1 MVNDTIM
8 LGFEMMQKSSPLYPV
23 FEYLV
28 HTTIYITIT
37 ALLIILFK
45 SIFKNKIGAKWHV
58 LIWLVLLI
66 RLAVPVLPSSPLSIF
81 NKAQIEDDT
90 IASMTYS
97 VVENNDNVNTVKAY
111 NVEKGTVEDYNY
123 GEENAHADYNASRS
137 DSDTGSIIRLDVAVI
152 TVWIAGGMFLISY
165 LIFVYFRYI
174 QNLKKSKRTCDDE
187 TYEAFKHCKEKL
199 SIKRDVELFTADTTP
214 VLMGLFQPE
223 IYIPEGHSKTET
235 EYTLLHEL
243 NHLKNYDILWTAV
256 ATLVLCM
263 NWFNPIVWISFFMF
277 KRDIEVYCD
286 ERTLKH
292 TENKSSYAQLLFD
305 TATEGKYRFVLG
317 TTSFQNGKSG
327 LKHRIKY
334 MAKYKKPTVLT
345 ATFALVLL
353 SAILVVCLTNSM
365 SGKVNFTL
373 ENPIN
378 YCKIDLIIDRD
389 IVGNNY
395 RDNSNIG
402 RFYSNL
408 DIETIAK
415 SICVDNLDKCS
426 YEMVIENEALLRIN
440 DDNIPFVLISKKV
453 QDEWG
458 NKLDDVVIMEC
469 LGNKFHVDNAVSDDT
484 VSVLENGLYFPVY
497 LIEECRY
504 TDFGKS
510 FSVTGS
516 SPFSQKIILKK
527 DENNLQKLVDFYGE
541 MYLTT
546 IDEKEDGSGELT
558 VYDTYSQMRLFSLFY
573 NAEDRSVSITDTYTS
588 MRNDN
593 AKSIVQKFENSIQR
607 GDITAAKKCFV
618 NLSKQ
623 DEKCIENLP
632 EDFNLAFAYVEK
644 LDINSRFEVATL
656 YVEFVDSKMIEYIV
670 NFEVELIDGEFKIT
684 NTDLVESLKN
694 PFVRSEEVIS
704 QGVIDE
710 LDLSDIEGQ
719 GFVDKIASIIYAD
732 EKTVILDGECGLV
745 VYNLVE
751 EKIELRVSVDY
762 LRGLG
767 YDFPY
772 ALASPDGTEVYI
784 YESTG
789 PSGGK
794 LTDTMVGHTVTINV
808 EDKTFKRDN
817 FKNRD
822 VFNRRKLVKEEMS
835 VEQRELYGINWLSS
849 SSIYVEV
856 GDKIMFTQCTP
867 NWLWENLQLVICDRD
882 TGEKE
887 VIHIFDI

>member
-1 MVNDTIM
+1 M
-8 LGFEMMQKSSPLYPV
+8 LGFEMMLKSSPLYPV

-28 HTTIYITIT
+28 HTTVYVTIT

-45 SIFKNKIGAKWHV
+45 LIFKNKIGAKWHV

-66 RLAVPVLPSSPLSIF
+66 RLVVPVLPSSPFSIF
-81 NKAQIEDDT
+81 NKAQIEDNT

-123 GEENAHADYNASRS
+123 GEENAHADYNAIRS
-137 DSDTGSIIRLDVAVI
+137 DSNTGSIIRIDVAVI
-152 TVWIAGGMFLISY
+152 TLWIAGGVFLISY

-174 QNLKKSKRTCDDE
+174 KNLKKSKRTCDDE

-199 SIKRDVELFTADTTP
+199 SIKRDVELFVADTTP
-214 VLMGLFQPE
+214 VLVGLFHAE

-235 EYTLLHEL
+235 KYTLLHEL

-305 TATEGKYRFVLG
+305 TATKGKYRFVLG

-378 YCKIDLIIDRD
+378 YCKIDLVIDRD
-389 IVGNNY
+389 IVRNNY

-402 RFYSNL
+402 RFYSDL
-408 DIETIAK
+408 DIETIAE

-426 YEMVIENEALLRIN
+426 YEMVSENEALVRTN

-453 QDEWG
+453 QDKSG
-458 NKLDDVVIMEC
+458 HKVDNVVFMEC
-469 LGNKFHVDNAVSDDT
+469 LGNTFYIKDKERNG
-484 VSVLENGLYFPVY
+484 VLPDLQYGLYFPVY

-504 TDFGKS
+504 NDLGKS

-516 SPFSQKIILKK
+516 NPFSQKIILR
-527 DENNLQKLVDFYGE
+527 DEENNFQQLVDFYSK
-541 MYLTT
+541 MYKVGF
-546 IDEKEDGSGELT
+546 DEYEDGSGELYVSDSYAGQT
-558 VYDTYSQMRLFSLFY
+558 LFKLFY
-573 NAEDRSVSITDTYTS
+573 DADDRSVEITNAYQYFTQE
-588 MRNDN
+588 N
-593 AKSIVQKFENSIQR
+593 AKNIVRKFENSVQR
-607 GDITAAKKCFV
+607 GDMTAAKNCFAT
-618 NLSKQ
+618 LSKD
-623 DEKCIENLP
+623 DEKCIEDLP
-632 EDFNLAFAYVEK
+632 EDFSLAFGYVDK
-644 LDINSRFEVATL
+644 LYDNSSFSVATL
-656 YVEFVDSKMIEYIV
+656 YYQFVDSGMIECIV

-684 NTDLVESLKN
+684 KTDLAKSLEN
-694 PFVRSEEVIS
+694 PLVRSEEVVAE
-704 QGVIDE
+704 GVIDE

-719 GFVDKIASIIYAD
+719 GFFDKIASIIYAD

-745 VYNLVE
+745 VYNLTDN
-751 EKIELRVSVDY
+751 KIDLRVSVDY

-784 YESTG
+784 YESTDPG
-789 PSGGK
+789 AGM
-794 LTDTMVGHTVTINV
+794 LTDTMAGHTVTINV
-808 EDKTFKRDN
+808 EDKTFKRD
-817 FKNRD
+817 KIKIRD
-822 VFNRRKLVKEEMS
+822 VFSKRKS
-835 VEQRELYGINWLSS
+835 VEKEMTVEEQELYGINWISS
-849 SSIYVEV
+849 SSIYIEV

-867 NWLWENLQLVICDRD
+867 DWLWENLQLVICDRA

-887 VIHIFDI
+887 VIHIF